1 MTIEDYR
8 IQLGWSL
15 AELARRANID
25 VNTLKRAING
35 TPVYKRIAGAIASAL
50 SQGLGY
56 TITYKDLDGVQ
67 TID

>member
-50 SQGLGY
+50 SQGLRLY
-56 TITYKDLDGVQ
+56 HHVQ
-67 TID
+67 RPGRSADD

>member
-25 VNTLKRAING
+25 VNTLKRAISG
-35 TPVYKRIAGAIASAL
+35 VPVYKRIAGSIARAL
-50 SQGLGY
+50 SEGLGY
-56 TITYKDLDGVQ
+56 QITYKDLDGVQ